1 MNSIYTV
8 KVSLKKE
15 PLMTTTIEADNH
27 LGLLHK
33 LVKILVQD
41 DYITKDTK
49 VKDLKLKVLNIVQL
63 THNSDNTYN
72 TEQLPPFQLN

>member
-33 LVKILVQD
+33 LVKILTQK
-41 DYITKDTK
+41 DYITKDIK
-49 VKDLKLKVLNIVQL
+49 VRYLRFKILNVVQV

-72 TEQLPPFQLN
+72 IDELPFSMN

>member
-8 KVSLKKE
+8 KVLLKKV

-33 LVKILVQD
+33 LVKILIKN
-41 DYITKDTK
+41 DYITKATK

-72 TEQLPPFQLN
+72 TEQSPPFSLN